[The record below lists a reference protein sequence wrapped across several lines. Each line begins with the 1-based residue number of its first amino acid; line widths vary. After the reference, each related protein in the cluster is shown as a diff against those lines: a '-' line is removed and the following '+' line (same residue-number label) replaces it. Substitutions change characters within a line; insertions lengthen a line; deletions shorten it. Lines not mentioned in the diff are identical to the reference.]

1 VPLFSAAYDSTYRAY
16 AHPCAAN
23 PFPICQCCPLGRD
36 GTVSSVW
43 LERRRMQDRLQWL
56 TQDSGRDMAAVQA
69 SCVSLPMP
77 VVLAE
82 SALPHLWQEGAQGDL
97 IESARL
103 WQAVGV
109 LVGLQSSFGL
119 LP

>member
-1 VPLFSAAYDSTYRAY
+1 VCREWFSAVSMMQVLQGFLVTGMGPGR
-16 AHPCAAN
+16 
-23 PFPICQCCPLGRD
+23 GRD
-36 GTVSSVW
+36 T
-43 LERRRMQDRLQWL
+43 
-56 TQDSGRDMAAVQA
+56 AAMQA
-69 SCVSLPMP
+69 SCISLPMP
-77 VVLAE
+77 AVLAE
-82 SALPHLWQEGAQGDL
+82 SALPHLWQEGEQGDL

>member
-1 VPLFSAAYDSTYRAY
+1 MQAY
-16 AHPCAAN
+16 H
-23 PFPICQCCPLGRD
+23 
-36 GTVSSVW
+36 
-43 LERRRMQDRLQWL
+43 
-56 TQDSGRDMAAVQA
+56 
-69 SCVSLPMP
+69 VSLPAP
-77 VVLAE
+77 TVLAE

>member
-1 VPLFSAAYDSTYRAY
+1 MTATQVYRMSHAAPA
-16 AHPCAAN
+16 
-23 PFPICQCCPLGRD
+23 
-36 GTVSSVW
+36 
-43 LERRRMQDRLQWL
+43 
-56 TQDSGRDMAAVQA
+56 
-69 SCVSLPMP
+69 
-77 VVLAE
+77 VLAE
-82 SALPHLWQEGAQGDL
+82 SALPHLWQEGAHGGL